1 MMKKLLCAL
10 LCVLLLLPFAAH
22 AETTESLTWSLEGN
36 VLCISGKM
44 EGSDAFPWASAADS
58 VKTLRISDGVTEI
71 PAGAFRNFSKLQY
84 LTIPDSLRYI
94 GDSAFENCASLCWLK
109 LPDGLIG
116 IGESAFAGGGKL
128 SPVYLPE
135 SVAWIGD
142 RAFDSTAVLNC
153 YANSAG
159 QDYVA
164 DNGGT
169 YRQTKTHE
177 LATTRGSWG
186 DAGVWTLESGSMV
199 LSGSG
204 AVECDADGRYP
215 WDAYRADILT
225 VELGEGITSLGKDAF
240 ALCRKLTK
248 VTFPASIETVDDGA
262 LSARAEIVGFAGTA
276 AETFAA
282 NRGLTF
288 TAIEA
293 QEDAAAQTGA
303 AEQANSNEV
312 KTIEETTPAES
323 EAAEQP
329 APTETE
335 TAEQPAPTETEAV
348 EQTAPTET
356 EAAEQTVPTE
366 TETAEQ
372 NAPAETEATE
382 ETTPAET
389 KEADQTAP
397 SETEAAD
404 QTAPTE
410 TGTAEE
416 TAPAETEAAQEEKKP
431 VLSVQAVTAQPG
443 QTVQLTVTLSDNPGL
458 CGLYFGIDYDHT
470 KLTLEDYSCPS
481 ADFDQGDW
489 MVGIGGQER
498 AVWLQPDQ
506 TEAEG
511 AILTL
516 KFLIASDAGT
526 EDIAVTLTG
535 VAGVDAQAGKVDV
548 SAAPGGVKIAL
559 GLPGDINGDGRIT
572 YADLVRL
579 HRYLSGQNVAA
590 ETGNAD
596 LNGDGKVDLLDLMLL
611 QLLLTGQSEK

>member
-22 AETTESLTWSLEGN
+22 AETAESLTWSLEGN

-44 EGSDAFPWASAADS
+44 EKSDAYPWASAADS

-116 IGESAFAGGGKL
+116 IGESAFAGCGKL

-177 LATTRGSWG
+177 LATTRGAWG
-186 DAGVWTLESGSMV
+186 DAGVWTLEGGSMV

-225 VELGEGITSLGKDAF
+225 VELAEGITSLGKDAF

-293 QEDAAAQTGA
+293 QEGAAAQNEA
-303 AEQANSNEV
+303 AEQAAPDET
-312 KTIEETTPAES
+312 KAAEENVPAET
-323 EAAEQP
+323 EATEQTAPAETKEQT
-329 APTETE
+329 ASTETE
-335 TAEQPAPTETEAV
+335 TAEQTAPAETEAA
-348 EQTAPTET
+348 EQTAPVKTESAEQTVPAET
-356 EAAEQTVPTE
+356 ESTEQTVPTE
-366 TETAEQ
+366 TESTEQ
-372 NAPAETEATE
+372 TVSN
-382 ETTPAET
+382 
-389 KEADQTAP
+389 
-397 SETEAAD
+397 ETEAAEE
-404 QTAPTE
+404 TAPTE
-410 TGTAEE
+410 TKAADE
-416 TAPAETEAAQEEKKP
+416 TVPAETAAEKRP
-431 VLSVQAVTAQPG
+431 VLSVQTVTAQPG

-481 ADFDQGDW
+481 ADFAQGDW

-516 KFLIASDAGT
+516 TFQIASDAGT

-535 VAGVDAQAGKVDV
+535 VAGVDAQAGRVDV

-559 GLPGDINGDGRIT
+559 GLPGDINGDGQIT